1 MLPYDYR
8 KIFKN
13 TYSEEQ
19 LRMAASEFSK
29 SVFYELIRREL
40 FTSITR
46 HGLAK
51 GVFDETKIEATGY
64 GS

>member
-1 MLPYDYR
+1 MLPCDYR

-40 FTSITR
+40 FTSLTR
-46 HGLAK
+46 NGLAK
-51 GVFDETKIEATGY
+51 GAFGETKIEATGY